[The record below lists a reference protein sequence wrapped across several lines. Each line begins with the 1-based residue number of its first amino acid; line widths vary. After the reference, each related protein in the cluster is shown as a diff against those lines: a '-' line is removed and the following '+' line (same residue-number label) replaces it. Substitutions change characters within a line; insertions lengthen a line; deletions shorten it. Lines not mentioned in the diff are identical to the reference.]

1 MESELLLEQF
11 HLFRHSRDCFFAF
24 RGKELLRCNP
34 AAEQLLE
41 SVPSAAL
48 LADLTAP
55 DFRREING
63 TMYHVQSIRPNDT
76 LLILCLSAV
85 QAESTELTRLCTTL
99 RTDLAT
105 QRGAMTRLLSPLQE
119 LAPDEKKRALQ
130 SVYRSHYRIRRS
142 VETGAAFAALR
153 AGELPCRP
161 APLELNGFCEELCT
175 TLIELCGKHCAHL
188 QWNPPDS
195 LLWVN
200 TDKALLEQLLLRLY
214 SNSLRHTPPEGNICL
229 TLRRKE
235 TAVFLSLTDTGEGA
249 DPAQLHIDLQ
259 EPLEKHLSRLAEG
272 MGLGLAVARQL
283 AQLLGGSL
291 SLESAL
297 GKGCRAWLQLPLLEA
312 KPFPRSQFRTP
323 AVGYRPQG
331 YDAFLTELSTALPL
345 DCYNAAFVL

>member
-24 RGKELLRCNP
+24 CGNELLLCNP
-34 AAEQLLE
+34 AAELLLE
-41 SVPSAAL
+41 SVPLTAL
-48 LADLTAP
+48 LANPDAP
-55 DFRREING
+55 DCRQEING
-63 TMYHVQSIRPNDT
+63 TMYHVQSIRPNDK
-76 LLILCLSAV
+76 LLILCLSTV

-105 QRGAMTRLLSPLQE
+105 QRSAMTRLLSPIQE
-119 LAPDEKKRALQ
+119 LEPEEKKRALQ

-142 VETGAAFAALR
+142 VETGATFAALR
-153 AGELPCRP
+153 AGELPCHS

-175 TLIELCGKHCAHL
+175 TLIELCGAHCASL

-214 SNSLRHTPPEGNICL
+214 SNSLRHTSPGDSICL
-229 TLRRKE
+229 TLCRKE
-235 TAVFLSLTDTGEGA
+235 NAVLLVLTDTGDGA
-249 DPAQLHIDLQ
+249 DPAHLHIDLQ

-272 MGLGLAVARQL
+272 MGLGLAVAHQL

-291 SLESAL
+291 TLESAP
-297 GKGCRAWLQLPLLEA
+297 GKGCRAWLQLPLLET
-312 KPFPRSQFRTP
+312 KPFPIGQFRTP
-323 AVGYRPQG
+323 ASGYRSQG
-331 YDAFLTELSTALPL
+331 YDVFLTELSTALPL
-345 DCYNAAFVL
+345 DCYSSTFVL